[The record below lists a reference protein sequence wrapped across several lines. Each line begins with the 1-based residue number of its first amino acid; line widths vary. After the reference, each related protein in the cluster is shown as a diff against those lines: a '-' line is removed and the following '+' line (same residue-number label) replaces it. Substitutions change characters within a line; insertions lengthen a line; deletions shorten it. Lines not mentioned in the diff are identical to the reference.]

1 MINSYHLTLGLVV
14 AVNKIFVLSQ
24 TVFPPAPML
33 LVKVTSGVIPA
44 SPPTVSVTV
53 LE

>member
-1 MINSYHLTLGLVV
+1 MINSYHLTLGLAV
-14 AVNKIFVLSQ
+14 AVNTIFVLSQ
-24 TVFPPAPML
+24 TVLPPPPIL
-33 LVKVTSGVIPA
+33 VVKVTSGVIPA